1 MIQTIDHLIIAVRD
15 IELAKTNYTKL
26 FGMPPVWHGAH
37 KELGTINSIFNFEN
51 TYLELL
57 SADGQGPGS
66 VFVNYVLEQNG
77 EGLAGLAFG
86 TKDMDQTL
94 RSLKTKAN
102 GIYEPSIG
110 EGQNF
115 LDHTIRKWKTLF
127 LPPKLSRGL
136 FSFVIEHTEGELPP
150 QPLIDETAV
159 HRLDH
164 VVLKTSDAN
173 GFITIFRDVLNIRLA
188 LDKTVDGSKSRML
201 FFRLNKTTIEVIEQ
215 NNNESG
221 DKLWGLAW
229 AVKSIAATRDRLLN
243 DGVDV
248 TPIKRGLKE
257 NTLVATVKSHTHK
270 VPTLLIEHTA

>member
-1 MIQTIDHLIIAVRD
+1 MIQTIDHLIVAVSD
-15 IELAKTNYTKL
+15 IELAETNYTKL
-26 FGMPPVWHGAH
+26 FGMPPVWNGTH

-66 VFVNYVLEQNG
+66 VFVNYLLEQNG
-77 EGLAGLAFG
+77 EGLAGWAFG
-86 TKDMDQTL
+86 TKDMDQTVRDL
-94 RSLKTKAN
+94 QTKAH

-110 EGQNF
+110 EGQNV
-115 LDHTIRKWKTLF
+115 LDHTTRKWKTLF

-136 FSFVIEHTEGELPP
+136 FSFVIEHVEGELPL
-150 QPLIDETAV
+150 QPLIDGAAV
-159 HRLDH
+159 NRLDH
-164 VVLKTSDAN
+164 VVLKTSDAD

-188 LDKTVDGSKSRML
+188 LDKTMDGSQSRML

-215 NNNESG
+215 DNNESG

-229 AVKSIAATRDRLLN
+229 AVKSISATRDRLLT

>member
-1 MIQTIDHLIIAVRD
+1 M
-15 IELAKTNYTKL
+15 
-26 FGMPPVWHGAH
+26 
-37 KELGTINSIFNFEN
+37 
-51 TYLELL
+51 
-57 SADGQGPGS
+57 
-66 VFVNYVLEQNG
+66 LEQNG

-86 TKDMDQTL
+86 TKNMDQTV
-94 RSLKTKAN
+94 RALKTKAH
-102 GIYEPSIG
+102 GIYESSIG

-115 LDHTIRKWKTLF
+115 LDRTTRKWKTLF

-136 FSFVIEHTEGELPP
+136 FSCVIEHVEGELPLH
-150 QPLIDETAV
+150 PLIDEAAV
-159 HRLDH
+159 NRLDH
-164 VVLKTSDAN
+164 VVLKTNDVN